1 MGWFTSLRTL
11 SPFMALKMQKMFAR
25 YLIDFSD
32 WTSHGSACG
41 DQLKIKERYKGICQ
55 EASTLLLLNFLTEMN
70 RGSNILSQ
78 AVRAAE
84 VVKSKTHRK
93 LSWCL
98 VQGVFSGAHEL
109 LSPRSSWNHM
119 SRSAFWSIFSGSRVC
134 SFYKILRGVRNTLP
148 EVKNCRSSLV
158 PHTLM
163 PESPLHPPYLMSPIS
178 CMSSGGLSEAAH
190 FLPLLKI

>member
-70 RGSNILSQ
+70 HGSNILSQ

-109 LSPRSSWNHM
+109 LSPRSIQAWGLKFAPTLNTVLLLGCVTLGIFLHL
-119 SRSAFWSIFSGSRVC
+119 SRPCPHLSDGI
-134 SFYKILRGVRNTLP
+134 II
-148 EVKNCRSSLV
+148 V
-158 PHTLM
+158 PT
-163 PESPLHPPYLMSPIS
+163 
-178 CMSSGGLSEAAH
+178 
-190 FLPLLKI
+190 